1 MQANLYIENCHCS
14 PMKGLFYCVIYL
26 KPGDYH
32 RIHSPADWSILVRR
46 HFSGKPFIGGTYT
59 FVMHRP
65 IVVFGLTIV
74 SLSL

>member
-1 MQANLYIENCHCS
+1 MQANLYIENSHCS

-65 IVVFGLTIV
+65 IFFLWLVQ
-74 SLSL
+74 